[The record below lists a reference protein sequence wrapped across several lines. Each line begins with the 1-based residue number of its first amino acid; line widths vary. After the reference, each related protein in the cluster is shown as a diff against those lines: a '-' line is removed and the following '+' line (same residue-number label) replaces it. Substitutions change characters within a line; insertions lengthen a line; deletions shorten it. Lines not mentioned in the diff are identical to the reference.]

1 MRRILVIGK
10 NGQLGMS
17 IQKKLI
23 NKKQSDEFIFVGR
36 EELDLSNN
44 KNIINYFKNNIFD
57 VFINCAAYTQVDKA
71 ERDTELSNQ
80 INHLAVLQLAKIAK
94 NQKAKIIH
102 ISTDYVFDGKN
113 NNPYTEIDKTNPINV
128 YGKTKLEGEKAIQ
141 KILMTDAIIIRVSW
155 LYSEYGSNFVK
166 TMLHLAK
173 KQNQIDVVNDQIGS
187 PTYASD
193 LADVIL
199 KVIKDKTFINN
210 NQKTQIYHYSNEGNI
225 SWYDFAREIF
235 NFSKINCKI
244 SPINSKMYQTSA
256 QRPKAVIMNK
266 TKISQRFNINILGL
280 KKSLETCILEILKN
294 N

>member
-1 MRRILVIGK
+1 MSRILVIGK
-10 NGQLGMS
+10 NGQLGKS
-17 IQKKLI
+17 IQKKLS

-44 KNIINYFKNNIFD
+44 NNIISYFKNNVFD
-57 VFINCAAYTQVDKA
+57 IFINCAAYTQVDKA
-71 ERDTELSNQ
+71 ERDSELCNQ

-94 NQKAKIIH
+94 YQKAKIIH

-128 YGKTKLEGEKAIQ
+128 YGKTKLDGEKAIK
-141 KILMTDAIIIRVSW
+141 KILINDAIIIRVSW

-166 TMLHLAK
+166 TMLHLSK
-173 KQNQIDVVNDQIGS
+173 KQDQINVVNDQTGS

-199 KVIKDKTFINN
+199 KVIKDKTFIKD
-210 NQKTQIYHYSNEGNI
+210 NQKTQIYHYSNKGHI
-225 SWYDFAREIF
+225 SWYEFAREIF
-235 NFSKINCKI
+235 KFLKINCKI
-244 SPINSKMYQTSA
+244 NPINSKMYPTPA
-256 QRPKAVIMNK
+256 QRPKIVVMNK

-280 KKSLETCILEILKN
+280 KKSLEACILMLLENK
-294 N
+294 